1 MLYSNRILT
10 STVLIEKKLLEEVG
24 NFSESMSYSEDY
36 NLWLRMALVTDLFVL
51 NEVLVYYRV
60 DYNQGLSSKIW
71 KTEKGEL
78 MNLKILYQEKALS
91 IFEYLFFTCFS
102 LAKYVRR
109 VLVFRRLN

>member
-1 MLYSNRILT
+1 M
-10 STVLIEKKLLEEVG
+10 G

-71 KTEKGEL
+71 KMEKGEL
-78 MNLKILYQEKALS
+78 MNLKILYQEIVLS
-91 IFEYLFFTCFS
+91 ILEYLFFTCFS